1 MRNLNSKYQRKEID
15 SMLINQLKKNKKEKI
30 SYLVLNTE
38 NGYHCVKFYEAN
50 EFKIDESLVF
60 MPADV

>member
-1 MRNLNSKYQRKEID
+1 
-15 SMLINQLKKNKKEKI
+15 MLINQLKKNKKEKI

-60 MPADV
+60 IPADV